1 MRKRSRLALFLG
13 AVPFLMLVFALP
25 FVNRVEPV
33 ILGMPFVLFWIV
45 SWVALTPLLL
55 FLAYRVDKKNG
66 PPDDPEPL

>member
-1 MRKRSRLALFLG
+1 MRKKPRLALFFG

-33 ILGMPFVLFWIV
+33 ILGFPFVLFWIV

-55 FLAYRVDKKNG
+55 FLADRIERRDR
-66 PPDDPEPL
+66 PPDDSEEP